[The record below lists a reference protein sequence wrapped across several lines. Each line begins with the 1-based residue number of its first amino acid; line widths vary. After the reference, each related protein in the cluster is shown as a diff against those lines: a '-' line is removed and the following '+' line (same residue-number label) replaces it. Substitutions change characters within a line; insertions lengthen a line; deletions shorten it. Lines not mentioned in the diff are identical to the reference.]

1 MQTGFAVA
9 PVKKGALDYKKVAE
23 IHRENITDT
32 RQTLEA
38 IHEDRSN
45 VSLLPYYRIQ
55 SLDEMLFL
63 EFMEMLKRGIQVKR
77 CRLCGRY
84 FELIDKRK
92 REYCEREYSEGK
104 TY

>member
-1 MQTGFAVA
+1 VQTGFAVA

-38 IHEDRSN
+38 IHEDRSK
-45 VSLLPYYRIQ
+45 VSLLPYYLIQ